1 MGLGVAPERREAIR
15 ALLVQDIDTLL
26 SVRRPA
32 YSSSVTR
39 DGTGGGVEEC

>member
-32 YSSSVTR
+32 YSSSVKP
-39 DGTGGGVEEC
+39 DGGDGGTAGC